1 MQPYSALGLPYP
13 AFGPHPVLLAAY
25 FILKGHE
32 NEAITG
38 QIGHKNGAITG
49 QKGQKSC

>member
-1 MQPYSALGLPYP
+1 MRELTMERYA
-13 AFGPHPVLLAAY
+13 VLLAAY

>member
-1 MQPYSALGLPYP
+1 MMKA
-13 AFGPHPVLLAAY
+13 VLLAAY

-32 NEAITG
+32 NGAITG